1 MLKTPG
7 FAKQEVMGLEGIMPG
22 PGLCVLH
29 MKALDTVVDGRP
41 QEWQSSKR
49 HQRACSERQ
58 AAVSASATESYLNK
72 SDKLP
77 GLFKTEMVIAPN
89 LDSFKELSGSSIL
102 SVCLKLESSGQRE

>member
-1 MLKTPG
+1 
-7 FAKQEVMGLEGIMPG
+7 MGLEGSMPEL
-22 PGLCVLH
+22 GLCVLH

-41 QEWQSSKR
+41 QEWQSRGS
-49 HQRACSERQ
+49 HQSACSERQ
-58 AAVSASATESYLNK
+58 AAVSASATDSYLNK

-102 SVCLKLESSGQRE
+102 SVCLEPENFGQRE